1 MGNMSIILV
10 GPRCCGKTSV
20 GMDLSDMLKLPFV
33 DADNEFVKEYSDI
46 SSFVK
51 KYGWPEFRKRESEII
66 EKICDEYKSSQIVLT
81 PGGGAVAHD
90 QGEYYRKKNEKILR
104 NFGTIFYLL
113 PSSDLEESALILA
126 ERLKKDANSSS
137 FRPALTKESDDYK
150 EMLQVLQKRH
160 ELYSKA
166 AHKTIFTKIRSI
178 GEITNYI
185 LNIL

>member
-1 MGNMSIILV
+1 MGDTSIILV

-33 DADNEFVKEYSDI
+33 DADKEFVKEYNDI

-51 KYGWPEFRKRESEII
+51 EHGWPEFRKKESEII

-90 QGEYYRKKNEKILR
+90 QGEDYRKKNEKILR
-104 NFGTIFYLL
+104 NFGDILYLL
-113 PSSDLEESALILA
+113 PSANLEESALILT
-126 ERLKKDANSSS
+126 ERLKKDINSASS
-137 FRPALTKESDDYK
+137 RPPLTKESNEYK
-150 EMLQVLQKRH
+150 AMLQVIQKRH

-166 AHKTIFTKIRSI
+166 AHKTILTGKMSI

-185 LNIL
+185 LDSL